1 MTEDPYKGV
10 VVDLVDPYFT
20 PEIKQKT
27 GGNKFTSAAEN
38 YAVWWMRRHPGRW
51 ALVAEGTTGLTRQ
64 LLKVFPEIEVREN
77 RSLKAT
83 HDGVTR
89 VYARYPHPGGE
100 TLAEALE
107 RRPITVGLYLPA
119 VTRDEFN
126 WSPAELAEACQ
137 VARDNLFPVS
147 S

>member
-1 MTEDPYKGV
+1 MSEDPYKGV

-20 PEIKQKT
+20 PDVKHT
-27 GGNKFTSAAEN
+27 GGFRITSDAEI
-38 YAVWWMRRHPGRW
+38 YAVWWMHRHPGRW

-64 LLKVFPEIEVREN
+64 LLKTFSEIEVREN
-77 RSLKAT
+77 RSIRAT

-89 VYARYPHPGGE
+89 VYARLPHPEGE
-100 TLAEALE
+100 SLAEALE
-107 RRPITVGLYLPA
+107 RRPISVGLYLPA

-126 WSPAELAEACQ
+126 WSKAELAEACQ